1 MKSLTYFEQLEKIIY
16 KSILKNNK
24 EMLIFLKTEEKKEI
38 AKLSIDDLNNL
49 LDQLFNSHQFL
60 QTEKIPT
67 DTLIINQFE
76 KNICLKRLINIIIDN
91 ILSYNQLEICFSSL
105 EEHYL
110 AKEGLLENS
119 VLDDCIAFRTDYIER
134 VIGRIFESKDIPHNK
149 KQKVIRDLF
158 FVYSNLEEDKE
169 ILHNTESSNIL
180 AKRFDMIDYFFNNE
194 EKKEIYV
201 SLCLENMLT
210 NIESNTKNSNKN
222 NTLASIQVESMLAPL
237 SIDTLME
244 TKQIFDY
251 DIFNCN
257 INIKN
262 HTYYEEV
269 EKVFKK
275 LLVNNIN
282 K

>member
-24 EMLIFLKTEEKKEI
+24 EMLIFLKTEEKNEI

-91 ILSYNQLEICFSSL
+91 ILSYDQLEICFSSL

-110 AKEGLLENS
+110 VKEGLLENS
-119 VLDDCIAFRTDYIER
+119 IHDDCIAFRTDYIER
-134 VIGRIFESKDIPHNK
+134 VIGRIFENKDIPHNK
-149 KQKVIRDLF
+149 KQKIIGDLF

-222 NTLASIQVESMLAPL
+222 NTLANIQVESMLAPL

-257 INIKN
+257 ININN

-275 LLVNNIN
+275 LLINNIN

>member
-16 KSILKNNK
+16 KSILENNK
-24 EMLIFLKTEEKKEI
+24 DALLFLKEEEEKEF

-49 LDQLFNSHQFL
+49 LEQLFVSHQFL
-60 QTEKIPT
+60 QTEKVPT
-67 DTLIINQFE
+67 DTLILNQLE
-76 KNICLKRLINIIIDN
+76 KNISLKRLINIIIDN
-91 ILSYNQLEICFSSL
+91 ILSYDQLEIWFSSL
-105 EEHYL
+105 AEHYL

-119 VLDDCIAFRTDYIER
+119 ILNDCIAFRTDYIER
-134 VIGRIFESKDIPHNK
+134 VIGRIFESRDISHNK
-149 KQKVIRDLF
+149 KQKIIKDLF

-180 AKRFDMIDYFFNNE
+180 AKRFDMIDYFFNDE

-201 SLCLENMLT
+201 GLCLENMLT
-210 NIESNTKNSNKN
+210 NVENNTKNSNKN
-222 NTLASIQVESMLAPL
+222 NTLANIQVESMLAPL
-237 SIDTLME
+237 SIDALIE
-244 TKQIFDY
+244 AQQIFDY

-262 HTYYEEV
+262 HTYYEET